1 VLQTIIAGLS
11 HLGTLQYWGA
21 VLAGVASAVLGIIPG
36 VGLPLILAIAVPFVV
51 LTIND
56 PLIGIVLL
64 ATIGGVANTL
74 DTIPSV
80 LMGYPGVSTQVT
92 FLEGHQLARRG
103 LAARTLGTIYSV
115 SAVGGL
121 IGAVA
126 LVIVIPIIRPVIL
139 NFSFGEIAA
148 LALFGVAMVSMLS
161 RGAMLK
167 GITAGLLGILLS
179 TVGTHQGTAT
189 ERFTFGSLSLI
200 EGLPLIAVMLGV
212 FALPEV
218 LDLCATRQ
226 SVAARETTVI
236 SNREVFAGALEG
248 LRHWRITIRH
258 SIIGVFFGMVPGLG
272 SAVIDWLSYA
282 VGVALSKDKSQF
294 GKGSLEGVIFAEA
307 AQNSK
312 EGGQA
317 IPTLAFGVPAGVAW
331 IFVLAAMLSYG
342 IAPGPQ
348 MLGRHADITIMLAVS
363 FGIGNLLV
371 TIIGMLLTG
380 QLAKLTLV
388 PYVVIGS
395 VIIPLS
401 FLSAFQGS
409 DGWTGI
415 IVLLAFTPIGLAMK
429 AFKWPRPPLILGFIL
444 GSIIEQ
450 NLQSA
455 LSAYGAIALFTRPIT
470 LVLLSVTVVTVF
482 VLLRFDG
489 ARPTPAI
496 AGSVGG
502 SPGLIKRGRTLN
514 YGGPWKLEHGFTL
527 ALLVIVGAASWMSL
541 GFPPRAR
548 FLPLLTG
555 VPIIALTLFQLV
567 FMRRTASGEIMDI
580 GLRSIAMPGSGRT
593 AVIIA
598 GFLAMQLL
606 VAATFGLAYAVIA
619 FAVAFPI
626 AMSEGRMRWVASATA
641 GVLVAI
647 IALGLLDYYMSVLWP
662 DAVLW
667 DWISRGFR
675 T

>member
-1 VLQTIIAGLS
+1 MLQTITAGLA
-11 HLGTLQYWGA
+11 HLGTLSYWGA

-36 VGLPLILAIAVPFVV
+36 VGTPLMLAIAVPFVV

-56 PLIGIVLL
+56 PLVGIVLL

-74 DTIPSV
+74 DTIPAV
-80 LMGYPGVSTQVT
+80 LMGYPGVATQVT

-103 LAARTLGTIYSV
+103 LAARTLGTIYAV

-121 IGAVA
+121 IGAAA
-126 LVIVIPIIRPVIL
+126 LVIVIPVIRPVIL
-139 NFSFGEIAA
+139 DFSYAEIAA
-148 LALFGVAMVSMLS
+148 MAMFGVAMVSMLS

-200 EGLPLIAVMLGV
+200 EGLPLISVMLGI

-218 LDLCATRQ
+218 LDLCVTRQ
-226 SVAARETTVI
+226 SVATKETAVV
-236 SNREVFAGALEG
+236 SNREVWIGALQG
-248 LRHWRITIRH
+248 LRYWRITIRH

-282 VGVALSKDKSQF
+282 VGVALTKDKSQF

-331 IFVLAAMLSYG
+331 IFVLAAMLAYG

-348 MLGRHADITIMLAVS
+348 MLGRYADITIMLAVS

-371 TIIGMLLTG
+371 TMIGLLLTG
-380 QLAKLTLV
+380 QLAKLTLI
-388 PYVVIGS
+388 PYTVIGS

-401 FLSAFQGS
+401 FLSAYQAS
-409 DGWTGI
+409 EGWSGI
-415 IVLLAFTPIGLAMK
+415 VVMLLFTPVGLAMK
-429 AFKWPRPPLILGFIL
+429 AFRWPRPPLILGFIL

-455 LSAYGAIALFTRPIT
+455 LSAYGAIAFVTRP
-470 LVLLSVTVVTVF
+470 VTVALIAITVIT
-482 VLLRFDG
+482 VLILLRVEGKGEAPKPMVPRPALMSG
-489 ARPTPAI
+489 A
-496 AGSVGG
+496 
-502 SPGLIKRGRTLN
+502 
-514 YGGPWKLEHGFTL
+514 WKLEHAF
-527 ALLVIVGAASWMSL
+527 AVVLLVLVLAALWTSL
-541 GFPPRAR
+541 GFPARAR
-548 FLPLLTG
+548 FMPLLTG
-555 VPIIALTLFQLV
+555 LPAAVLIVILVLF
-567 FMRRTASGEIMDI
+567 RRHAASGEIMDI
-580 GLRSIAMPGSGRT
+580 GLRSLAVPGAGRT
-593 AVIIA
+593 ALVIAVFI
-598 GFLAMQLL
+598 
-606 VAATFGLAYAVIA
+606 VGLMILGTTIGLQYAVIL
-619 FAVAFPI
+619 FAMAFPL
-626 AMSEGRMRWVASATA
+626 AMGEGQMGWIASACA
-641 GVLVAI
+641 
-647 IALGLLDYYMSVLWP
+647 GLLVGLVSLALLDRVMGVLWP
-662 DAVLW
+662 DPVLW
-667 DWISRGFR
+667 QWISAGL
-675 T
+675 

>member
-1 VLQTIIAGLS
+1 VLQTITAGLA
-11 HLGTLQYWGA
+11 HLGTLSYWGA

-36 VGLPLILAIAVPFVV
+36 VGTPLMLAIAVPFVV

-56 PLIGIVLL
+56 PLVGIVLL

-74 DTIPSV
+74 DTIPAV
-80 LMGYPGVSTQVT
+80 LMGYPGVATQVT

-103 LAARTLGTIYSV
+103 LAARTLGTIYAV

-121 IGAVA
+121 IGAAA
-126 LVIVIPIIRPVIL
+126 LVIVIPVIRPVIL
-139 NFSFGEIAA
+139 DFSYAEIAA
-148 LALFGVAMVSMLS
+148 MAMFGVAMVSMLS

-200 EGLPLIAVMLGV
+200 EGLPLISVMLGI

-218 LDLCATRQ
+218 LDLCVTRQ
-226 SVAARETTVI
+226 SVATKETAVV
-236 SNREVFAGALEG
+236 SNREVWIGALQG
-248 LRHWRITIRH
+248 LRYWRITIRH

-282 VGVALSKDKSQF
+282 VGVALTKDKSQF

-331 IFVLAAMLSYG
+331 IFVLAAMLAYG

-348 MLGRHADITIMLAVS
+348 MLGRYADITIMLAVS

-371 TIIGMLLTG
+371 TMIGLLLTG
-380 QLAKLTLV
+380 QLAKLTLI
-388 PYVVIGS
+388 PYTVIGS

-401 FLSAFQGS
+401 FLSAYQAS
-409 DGWTGI
+409 EGWSGI
-415 IVLLAFTPIGLAMK
+415 VVMLLFTPVGLAMK
-429 AFKWPRPPLILGFIL
+429 AFRWPRPPLILGFIL

-455 LSAYGAIALFTRPIT
+455 LSAYGAIAFVTRP
-470 LVLLSVTVVTVF
+470 VTVALIAITVIT
-482 VLLRFDG
+482 VLILLRVEGKGEAPKPMVPRPALMSG
-489 ARPTPAI
+489 A
-496 AGSVGG
+496 
-502 SPGLIKRGRTLN
+502 
-514 YGGPWKLEHGFTL
+514 WKLEHAF
-527 ALLVIVGAASWMSL
+527 AVVLLVLVLAALWTSL
-541 GFPPRAR
+541 GFPARAR
-548 FLPLLTG
+548 FMPLLTG
-555 VPIIALTLFQLV
+555 LPAAVLIVILVLF
-567 FMRRTASGEIMDI
+567 RRHAASGEIMDI
-580 GLRSIAMPGSGRT
+580 GLRSLAVPGAGRT
-593 AVIIA
+593 ALVIAVFIV
-598 GFLAMQLL
+598 GLMI
-606 VAATFGLAYAVIA
+606 FGTTIGLQYAVIL
-619 FAVAFPI
+619 FAMAFPL
-626 AMSEGRMRWVASATA
+626 AMGEGQMGWIASACA
-641 GVLVAI
+641 
-647 IALGLLDYYMSVLWP
+647 GLLVGLVSLALLDRVMGVLWP
-662 DAVLW
+662 DPVLW
-667 DWISRGFR
+667 QWISAGL
-675 T
+675 

>member
-1 VLQTIIAGLS
+1 MLQTITAGLA
-11 HLGTLQYWGA
+11 HLGTLSYWGA

-36 VGLPLILAIAVPFVV
+36 VGTPLMLAIAVPFVV

-56 PLIGIVLL
+56 PLVGIVLL

-74 DTIPSV
+74 DTIPAV
-80 LMGYPGVSTQVT
+80 LMGYPGVATQVT

-103 LAARTLGTIYSV
+103 LAARTLGTIYAV

-121 IGAVA
+121 IGAAA
-126 LVIVIPIIRPVIL
+126 LVIVIPVIRPVIL
-139 NFSFGEIAA
+139 DFSYAEIAA
-148 LALFGVAMVSMLS
+148 MAMFGVAMVSMLS

-200 EGLPLIAVMLGV
+200 EGLPLISVMLGI

-218 LDLCATRQ
+218 LDLCVTRQ
-226 SVAARETTVI
+226 SVATKETAVV
-236 SNREVFAGALEG
+236 SNREVWIGALQG
-248 LRHWRITIRH
+248 LRYWRITIRH

-282 VGVALSKDKSQF
+282 VGVALTKDKSQF

-331 IFVLAAMLSYG
+331 IFVLAAMLAYG

-348 MLGRHADITIMLAVS
+348 MLGRYADITIMLAVS

-371 TIIGMLLTG
+371 TMIGLLLTG
-380 QLAKLTLV
+380 QLAKLTLI
-388 PYVVIGS
+388 PYTVIGS

-401 FLSAFQGS
+401 FLSAYQAS
-409 DGWTGI
+409 EGWSGI
-415 IVLLAFTPIGLAMK
+415 VVMLLFTPVGLAMK
-429 AFKWPRPPLILGFIL
+429 AFRWPRPPLILGFIL

-455 LSAYGAIALFTRPIT
+455 LSAYGAIAFVTRP
-470 LVLLSVTVVTVF
+470 VTVALIAITVIT
-482 VLLRFDG
+482 VLILLRVEGKGESPKPMVPRPALMSG
-489 ARPTPAI
+489 A
-496 AGSVGG
+496 
-502 SPGLIKRGRTLN
+502 
-514 YGGPWKLEHGFTL
+514 WKLEHAF
-527 ALLVIVGAASWMSL
+527 AVVLLVLVLAALWTSL
-541 GFPPRAR
+541 GFPARAR
-548 FLPLLTG
+548 FMPLLTG
-555 VPIIALTLFQLV
+555 LPAAVLIVILVLF
-567 FMRRTASGEIMDI
+567 RRHAASGEIMDI
-580 GLRSIAMPGSGRT
+580 GLRSLAVPGAGRT
-593 AVIIA
+593 ALVIAVFIV
-598 GFLAMQLL
+598 GLMI
-606 VAATFGLAYAVIA
+606 FGTTIGLQYAVIL
-619 FAVAFPI
+619 FAMAFPL
-626 AMSEGRMRWVASATA
+626 AMGEGQMGWIASACA
-641 GVLVAI
+641 
-647 IALGLLDYYMSVLWP
+647 GLLVGLVSLALLDRVMGVLWP
-662 DAVLW
+662 DPVLW
-667 DWISRGFR
+667 QWISAGL
-675 T
+675 